1 MKRTGLA
8 CLSVAAAAVLLGT
21 SMVAAQRKAV
31 SPDLVKLAE
40 GNGFKVFNRTLSV
53 ISDGTKKGVHLNEGP
68 DNGVAY
74 IDGFEF
80 SDGAIEFDVRGKD
93 VQQQSFV
100 GVAFHG
106 VDGATHDAVY
116 LRPFN
121 FKADDP
127 DRRGHCVQYISHPT
141 FTWQKLRTEHPNVY
155 EQGINPPPDPNGWVH
170 VRIVVSSSTVSVFIN
185 GAKEPNLTVTPLS
198 HRKKGLV
205 GFWVGNTSGGDFANL
220 TIQPSS

>member
-8 CLSVAAAAVLLGT
+8 CLIVASAAVLLG
-21 SMVAAQRKAV
+21 AATIAGQGKAV

-40 GNGFKVFNRTLSV
+40 GKGFKVFNRTLNV

-93 VQQQSFV
+93 VLQQSFV

-106 VDGATHDAVY
+106 VDGATYDGVY

-127 DRRGHCVQYISHPT
+127 VRRSHCVQYISHPT
-141 FTWQKLRTEHPNVY
+141 FTWQKLRTEHPDVY
-155 EQGINPPPDPNGWVH
+155 EQGINPAPDPNGWVH
-170 VRIVVSSSTVSVFIN
+170 VRIIVSSSKVSAFIN
-185 GAKEPNLTVTPLS
+185 GAKEPSLTVTPLS
-198 HRKKGLV
+198 DRKKGLV